1 MMKKIFIMLLIL
13 NSGVCLANPFF
24 AGVVLGHMLE
34 PFIPDLR
41 LEYSKQKENSSVVFS
56 WPIHYWFNTN
66 ENSNFF
72 ISAFTEPQ
80 IAFKNDEQRIVGGS
94 RALLQSGSEINYIAE
109 AGGIV
114 AQNGDKGFFA
124 GIGFGWELDPN
135 NNTAFILRTTKT
147 RRDFRIDFS
156 FDYWSLKYFK
166 F

>member
-72 ISAFTEPQ
+72 ISKP
-80 IAFKNDEQRIVGGS
+80 KNLIIIIIIHIGCIYVS
-94 RALLQSGSEINYIAE
+94 IINVSLTNLAILSFNAYCFNISNWLF
-109 AGGIV
+109 V
-114 AQNGDKGFFA
+114 YKKVK
-124 GIGFGWELDPN
+124 N
-135 NNTAFILRTTKT
+135 NIK
-147 RRDFRIDFS
+147 
-156 FDYWSLKYFK
+156 
-166 F
+166 